1 MCEANVYLRDK
12 EGKEELFLERVDRLI
27 PSEKGIVMENIY
39 SQRKMIKATIKEMEL
54 VSHKI
59 IIEKI
64 N

>member
-12 EGKEELFLERVDRLI
+12 EGREELFLERVDKLV

-39 SQRKMIKATIKEMEL
+39 SERKIIKATIKEMEL
-54 VSHKI
+54 VAHRI